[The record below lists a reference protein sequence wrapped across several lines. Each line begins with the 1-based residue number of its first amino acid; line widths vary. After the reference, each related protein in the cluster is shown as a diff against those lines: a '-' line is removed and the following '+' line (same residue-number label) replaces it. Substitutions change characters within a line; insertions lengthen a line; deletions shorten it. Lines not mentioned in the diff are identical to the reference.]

1 MVGYTVPRRL
11 HGVEAEAAFAVLAA
25 AKKVEAAGRKVAHL
39 EIGDAGYDT
48 PEHIKEAAIRALRDG
63 KTHYTPTTGIPE
75 LRQAIAESVRG
86 DYGAEIS
93 WEKNVVVANG
103 CKQAILAS
111 MLSILEEEDEVLY
124 PNPGYPEYEAAARFA
139 GAKPIPYRLTIED
152 EFRIDINRIAE
163 LITPRTKLI
172 VINTPHNPC
181 GSIMW
186 KEDVKAIVDLSEDHG
201 FYILSDEIYRP
212 FLYNG
217 EEHHSP
223 LTIKRSLDRLI
234 IADGFSKRYA
244 MTGWR
249 IGYALIPEE
258 LMTTMFKLLNVMT
271 SCPSSISQW
280 AALAALTGPQEQV
293 YEMRRGYERRRDI
306 AVELLSGV
314 EGIRFA
320 KAKGSFYIMIDVS
333 KLTNKL
339 RMSSERFVMMLIEK
353 YGVAF
358 LHGTALGSY
367 GEGYVRMSF
376 STEEDHIVDGLEK
389 FKRAASEILSS

>member
-1 MVGYTVPRRL
+1 MAGYKLPRRL

-25 AKKVEAAGRKVAHL
+25 AKKAEATGRRVAHL

-48 PEHIKEAAIRALRDG
+48 PEHIKEAAIRALREG
-63 KTHYTPTTGIPE
+63 KTHYTPTAGIPE
-75 LRQAIAESVRG
+75 LRQAISESVKR
-86 DYGAEIS
+86 DYGVEID

-103 CKQAILAS
+103 CKQTILAS
-111 MLSILEEEDEVLY
+111 MLSILEEGDEVLY
-124 PNPGYPEYEAAARFA
+124 PNPGYPEYEAAAKFA
-139 GAKPIPYRLTIED
+139 GAKPIPYRLMIED
-152 EFRIDINRIAE
+152 GFRIDVNRIAE
-163 LITPRTKLI
+163 LITPRTKLV

-181 GSIMW
+181 GSIMQ
-186 KEDVKAIVDLSEDHG
+186 KEDVRTLVDLSEDHE

-306 AVELLSGV
+306 AVKLLSEV

-320 KAKGSFYIMIDVS
+320 EAKGSFYIMINVS

-339 RMSSERFVMMLIEK
+339 RMNSERFVMMLIEK

-376 STEEDHIVDGLEK
+376 STEEGHIIDGLEK
-389 FKRAASEILSS
+389 LKRAAGEILSS